1 MMDQAAQFLRIVRS
15 EVLES
20 IYLLAKRDC
29 KIHLQAQG
37 SRGSRRNRILYLIKP
52 CPRINSGFQF
62 RRCFEKDQWTLLKNK
77 GERKMTAKNGNR
89 LQHHL
94 TAVKEGKRC
103 FENAFESIARMILE
117 SEIEKVVVNGRT
129 TYDFTIFRT
138 GKKHIIGIYDE
149 INSFVSF
156 VKDAAEGGSSKEM
169 AFVLVGEPGN
179 GKTFFVE
186 FLCSMYRSFLAN
198 EKNRKYTFRFTNMDR
213 LGSYGKISTIE
224 SQTYEDPMIL
234 AMNLFE
240 NPDDNKT
247 FLAKQ
252 IGFSDKE
259 IEQLYDNYRPLGACS
274 GYMWNDIINL
284 ADGNIDEMLKHIE
297 IIPVPMTESLGTITG
312 KYPAKDKITSSAVDL
327 LGEES
332 IQRLLHITD
341 TNNPYRFDLRR
352 GALARVAGGGIH
364 FSDEVFKN
372 KKDLV
377 QVYLGVIQNRV
388 IEIDG
393 YKWPIDTL
401 IVATSNNSEFNR
413 FLSEK
418 EEAPIVD
425 RCRICYVS
433 HNTNYKLQENLTSYA
448 IGNEAKTTLDRKDLH
463 RDPNLNYATSVA
475 VVLTR
480 LPRSEKLT
488 AIETMKLSAGEVA
501 GEKSIKTLAEVIDT
515 LNQDPDITK
524 RFGQKGLGQRNL
536 GRAIQLL
543 IESSETNEGRCMFA
557 YDIYKTL
564 ERVVLDYVTEV
575 NDRAKYLEDLKTAKG
590 MYRERIMTEMFN
602 AYMDEPFAIR
612 KDVMNY
618 VNMII
623 GIDAENLGPDKMWKY
638 KDPQTGELKALK
650 VDERYIKGVE
660 ERLGLKTEEQRETF
674 RTSIRKIYGQK
685 ISVDPNYDFMD
696 NLELVKA
703 VTDVRLKSDI
713 AGAGS
718 LIGALANRT
727 NEENQKLYD
736 RMIDTMLNK
745 LNYCKT
751 CAQKTIEYF
760 CTQEDEN

>member
-1 MMDQAAQFLRIVRS
+1 MAKKQISSFENHMIAVQQGVR
-15 EVLES
+15 
-20 IYLLAKRDC
+20 
-29 KIHLQAQG
+29 
-37 SRGSRRNRILYLIKP
+37 N
-52 CPRINSGFQF
+52 
-62 RRCFEKDQWTLLKNK
+62 
-77 GERKMTAKNGNR
+77 
-89 LQHHL
+89 
-94 TAVKEGKRC
+94 
-103 FENAFESIARMILE
+103 FENAFQGVSRMILQND
-117 SEIEKVVVNGRT
+117 INKVVVNGKT
-129 TYDFTIFRT
+129 TYDFSIFRT
-138 GKKHIIGIYDE
+138 GKKHIIGMYDE
-149 INSFVSF
+149 LNSFVSF

-169 AFVLVGEPGN
+169 AYVLVGEPGN
-179 GKTFFVE
+179 GKTFFVDFLCQKYRE
-186 FLCSMYRSFLAN
+186 FLTKP
-198 EKNRKYTFRFTNMDR
+198 ENRKYTFRFINMDKLGTYGR
-213 LGSYGKISTIE
+213 LSTIE

-240 NPDDNKT
+240 DPNETKT
-247 FLAKQ
+247 YLGKT
-252 IGFSDKE
+252 IGFSDNE
-259 IEQLYDNYRPLGACS
+259 IEDLYENYRPLGACS
-274 GYMWNDIINL
+274 GYMWDDIRRFTGGDL
-284 ADGNIDEMLKHIE
+284 SEMFKYVDVV
-297 IIPVPMTESLGTITG
+297 PVPLTESLGTVTG

-364 FSDEVFKN
+364 FSDEIYKN

-377 QVYLGVIQNRV
+377 QVYLGVIQNRS

-393 YKWPIDTL
+393 FKWPIDTL
-401 IVATSNNSEFNR
+401 IIATSNNSEFNR
-413 FLSEK
+413 FLAEK

-433 HNTNYKLQENLTSYA
+433 HNTNYKLQKDLTAYS
-448 IGNEAKTTLDRKDLH
+448 IGSEARTTLNKEALH
-463 RDPNLNYATSVA
+463 QDPNLNYAASIAIT
-475 VVLTR
+475 LTR
-480 LPRSEKLT
+480 LPVSEKLT
-488 AIETMKLSAGEVA
+488 PIETMKLAAGEVA
-501 GEKSIKTLAEVIDT
+501 GEKSIKTLSEVIDT
-515 LNQDPDITK
+515 LSQDPDITK

-543 IESSETNEGRCMFA
+543 IESSETNEGNCMFA
-557 YDIYKTL
+557 YDIFKAI
-564 ERVVLDYVTEV
+564 ERIILDYVTDA
-575 NDRAKYLEDLKTAKG
+575 NDRAKFLEDLKTAKG
-590 MYRERIMTEMFN
+590 LYRERIMTEMFN
-602 AYMDEPFAIR
+602 AYMDEPLAIK

-638 KDPQTGELKALK
+638 KDPQSGELRALK
-650 VDERYIKGVE
+650 IDERYIKSVE
-660 ERLGLKTEEQRETF
+660 EKLGLKIEEQRESF

-685 ISVDPNYDFMD
+685 ISINPDYDFMD

-736 RMIDTMLNK
+736 RMIKTMLEK
-745 LNYCKT
+745 LNYCNT

-760 CTQEDEN
+760 CTQEDEK

>member
-1 MMDQAAQFLRIVRS
+1 MAS
-15 EVLES
+15 KS
-20 IYLLAKRDC
+20 
-29 KIHLQAQG
+29 
-37 SRGSRRNRILYLIKP
+37 
-52 CPRINSGFQF
+52 NSA
-62 RRCFEKDQWTLLKNK
+62 LH
-77 GERKMTAKNGNR
+77 
-89 LQHHL
+89 HHL
-94 TAVKEGKRC
+94 VSVKNGKRC
-103 FENAFESIARMILE
+103 FENAFRGVTRMILE
-117 SEIEKVVVNGRT
+117 NEIGKVVVNGKT
-129 TYDFTIFRT
+129 AYDFKIFRE
-138 GKKHIIGIYDE
+138 GKKHIIGMYDE

-186 FLCSMYRSFLAN
+186 YLCNLYRLFLSK
-198 EKNRKYTFRFTNMDR
+198 EENRKYTFQFNNMDK
-213 LGSYGKISTIE
+213 LDGYGRITTIE

-240 NPDDNKT
+240 DPDENKIY
-247 FLAKQ
+247 LSKNA
-252 IGFSDKE
+252 GFSDKE
-259 IEQLYDNYRPLGACS
+259 IELLYEDYRPLAACS
-274 GYMWNDIINL
+274 GFIWNDIRNFT
-284 ADGNIDEMLKHIE
+284 DGNMDEMLKFVE
-297 IIPVPMTESLGTITG
+297 IIPVPLTESLGTITG

-332 IQRLLHITD
+332 IQRLLHITN

-364 FSDEVFKN
+364 FCDEIYKN

-401 IVATSNNSEFNR
+401 IIATSNNSEFNR
-413 FLSEK
+413 YVTEK

-433 HNTNYKLQENLTSYA
+433 HNTNYKLQKDLTLYA
-448 IGNEAKTTLDRKDLH
+448 IGNESKTTFNREYLH
-463 RDPNLNYATSVA
+463 QDPNLNYAASISVI
-475 VVLTR
+475 LSR

-488 AIETMKLSAGEVA
+488 PIETMKLSAGEVA
-501 GEKSIKTLAEVIDT
+501 GEKSIKTLSEVIDT
-515 LNQDPDITK
+515 LSQDPDITK

-543 IESSETNEGRCMFA
+543 IESSDTNEGKCMFA
-557 YDIYKTL
+557 YDIYKTV
-564 ERVVLDYVTEV
+564 ERVILDYVADA
-575 NDRAKYLEDLKTAKG
+575 NDRAKYLEDLKAAKG
-590 MYRERIMTEMFN
+590 LYRERIMTEMFN

-650 VDERYIKGVE
+650 IDERYINSIE

-685 ISVDPNYDFMD
+685 ISVDPDYDFMD

-736 RMIDTMLNK
+736 RMIDTMMNK
-745 LNYCKT
+745 LSYCKT

>member
-1 MMDQAAQFLRIVRS
+1 M
-15 EVLES
+15 
-20 IYLLAKRDC
+20 AKR
-29 KIHLQAQG
+29 AQIQPKSQLHQHCLDVREG
-37 SRGSRRNRILYLIKP
+37 RRR
-52 CPRINSGFQF
+52 
-62 RRCFEKDQWTLLKNK
+62 
-77 GERKMTAKNGNR
+77 
-89 LQHHL
+89 
-94 TAVKEGKRC
+94 
-103 FENAFESIARMILE
+103 FENAFQGVARMILDDK
-117 SEIEKVVVNGRT
+117 IEKVVVNAKT
-129 TYDFTIFRT
+129 TYDFNIFRN
-138 GKKHIIGIYDE
+138 GAKHVIGMYDE
-149 INSFVSF
+149 VNSFVSY
-156 VKDAAEGGSSKEM
+156 VKDAAENGSSKEM

-186 FLCSMYRSFLAN
+186 FLCTAYRTFLSWP
-198 EKNRKYTFRFTNMDR
+198 ENRKYTFRFKGLDQV
-213 LGSYGKISTIE
+213 GHYGRISTIE

-234 AMNLFE
+234 AMNLFDTPDE
-240 NPDDNKT
+240 NKR
-247 FLAKQ
+247 FLADEL
-252 IGFSDKE
+252 GFSSQKIDR
-259 IEQLYDNYRPLGACS
+259 LYENYRPLGACS
-274 GYMWNDIINL
+274 GYIWNDL
-284 ADGNIDEMLKHIE
+284 RTVCDADIDKMLQMVD
-297 IIPVPMTESLGTITG
+297 IIPVPLTESLGTITG
-312 KYPAKDKITSSAVDL
+312 KYPAKDKITSSSVDL

-332 IQRLLHITD
+332 IQRLMHITD

-364 FSDEVFKN
+364 FADEIYKN

-377 QVYLGVIQNRV
+377 QVYLGVIQNRN

-401 IVATSNNSEFNR
+401 IIATSNNSEFNR

-433 HNTNYKLQENLTSYA
+433 HNTNYKLQNQLTGYA
-448 IGNEAKTTLDRKDLH
+448 IGNEARTTLTHEKLH
-463 RDPNLNYATSVA
+463 QDPNLNYAASVA
-475 VVLTR
+475 SVLTR

-488 AIETMKLSAGEVA
+488 PIETMKLAAGEVA

-515 LNQDPDITK
+515 LNQEPDITK

-557 YDIYKTL
+557 YDIYIAL
-564 ERVVLDYVTEV
+564 ERIILDYVTEA
-575 NDRAKYLEDLKTAKG
+575 NDRAKYLEDVKIAKG
-590 MYRERIMTEMFN
+590 LYRERIMTEMFN
-602 AYMDEPFAIR
+602 AYMDEPLAIR

-623 GIDAENLGPDKMWKY
+623 GVDAENLGPDKMWKY
-638 KDPQTGELKALK
+638 KDPQTGELRALK
-650 VDERYIKGVE
+650 IDERYIKSVE

-736 RMIDTMLNK
+736 RMVDTMLNK
-745 LNYCKT
+745 LGYCRT

>member
-1 MMDQAAQFLRIVRS
+1 MGGKMS
-15 EVLES
+15 KKS
-20 IYLLAKRDC
+20 I
-29 KIHLQAQG
+29 
-37 SRGSRRNRILYLIKP
+37 
-52 CPRINSGFQF
+52 
-62 RRCFEKDQWTLLKNK
+62 TLH
-77 GERKMTAKNGNR
+77 
-89 LQHHL
+89 QHL
-94 TAVKEGKRC
+94 TAVKDGKLR
-103 FENAFESIARMILE
+103 FENAFQGVTRMVLE
-117 SEIEKVVVNGRT
+117 SEIEKVVVNGKT
-129 TYDFTIFRT
+129 TYDFKIFRN
-138 GKKHIIGIYDE
+138 GSKHVIGMYEE
-149 INSFVSF
+149 INSFVSY
-156 VKDAAEGGSSKEM
+156 VKDASEGGSSKEM

-186 FLCSMYRSFLAN
+186 FLAGRYRNFLSKEN
-198 EKNRKYTFRFTNMDR
+198 NRKYSFKFLN
-213 LGSYGKISTIE
+213 LNKVGNYGKISAIE

-240 NPDDNKT
+240 DSDKNKEY
-247 FLAKQ
+247 LAKQ
-252 IGFSDKE
+252 IGFSDKD
-259 IEQLYDNYRPLGACS
+259 IEKLYEDYRPLGACS
-274 GYMWNDIINL
+274 GYIWNDIQEHC
-284 ADGNIDEMLKHIE
+284 DGNIDEILKFVD
-297 IIPVPMTESLGTITG
+297 IIPVPLTESLGTVTG

-364 FSDEVFKN
+364 FSDEIYKN

-377 QVYLGVIQNRV
+377 QVYLGVIQNRN

-393 YKWPIDTL
+393 FKWPIDTL
-401 IVATSNNSEFNR
+401 IVATSNNSEFHR

-433 HNTNYKLQENLTSYA
+433 HNTNYKLQKELTNYA
-448 IGNEAKTTLDRKDLH
+448 IGSEARTTLNGENLH
-463 RDPNLNYATSVA
+463 QDPNLNYSSSVA
-475 VVLTR
+475 AVLSR

-488 AIETMKLSAGEVA
+488 PVETMKLAAGEVA

-515 LNQDPDITK
+515 LNQDPEIIN

-543 IESSETNEGRCMFA
+543 IESSETNEGQCMFA
-557 YDIYKTL
+557 YDIFRAL
-564 ERVVLDYVTEV
+564 DRIILDYVTEA
-575 NDRAKYLEDLKTAKG
+575 NDRVKFLEDLKTGKG
-590 MYRERIMTEMFN
+590 LYRERIMTEMFN
-602 AYMDEPFAIR
+602 AYMDEPYAIR

-638 KDPQTGELKALK
+638 KDPQNDELKALK
-650 VDERYIKGVE
+650 IDERYINSVE
-660 ERLGLKTEEQRETF
+660 ERLGLKTEEQRESF

-685 ISVDPNYDFMD
+685 ISVDPDYDFMD

-736 RMIDTMLNK
+736 RMIETMLNK
-745 LNYCKT
+745 LGYCRT

-760 CTQEDEN
+760 CTQEDEK

>member
-1 MMDQAAQFLRIVRS
+1 MS
-15 EVLES
+15 KNS
-20 IYLLAKRDC
+20 I
-29 KIHLQAQG
+29 
-37 SRGSRRNRILYLIKP
+37 
-52 CPRINSGFQF
+52 
-62 RRCFEKDQWTLLKNK
+62 TLH
-77 GERKMTAKNGNR
+77 
-89 LQHHL
+89 QHM
-94 TAVKEGKRC
+94 TAVKDGKLR
-103 FENAFESIARMILE
+103 FENAFVGVTRMILE
-117 SEIEKVVVNGRT
+117 SEIEKVVVNGKT
-129 TYDFTIFRT
+129 TYDFKIFRK
-138 GKKHIIGIYDE
+138 GPKHVIGMYEE
-149 INSFVSF
+149 INSFVSY
-156 VKDAAEGGSSKEM
+156 VKDASEGGSSKEM

-179 GKTFFVE
+179 GKTFLVE
-186 FLCSMYRSFLAN
+186 FLSARYRNFLSKEN
-198 EKNRKYTFRFTNMDR
+198 NRKYTFKFLNLDKV
-213 LGSYGKISTIE
+213 GSYGKISTIE

-234 AMNLFE
+234 AMNLF
-240 NPDDNKT
+240 DDSDKNKEYI
-247 FLAKQ
+247 AKQ
-252 IGFSDKE
+252 IGFSDKD
-259 IEQLYDNYRPLGACS
+259 IEKLYEDYRPLGACS
-274 GYMWNDIINL
+274 GYIWNNIQ
-284 ADGNIDEMLKHIE
+284 AHCDGNIDDMLKFIE
-297 IIPVPMTESLGTITG
+297 IIPVPLTESLGTVTG

-364 FSDEVFKN
+364 FSDEIYKN

-377 QVYLGVIQNRV
+377 QVYLGVIQNRN

-393 YKWPIDTL
+393 FKWPIDTL
-401 IVATSNNSEFNR
+401 IVATSNNSEFHH

-433 HNTNYKLQENLTSYA
+433 HNTNYKLQKQLTEYA
-448 IGNEAKTTLDRKDLH
+448 IGSETRTTLTREDLH
-463 RDPNLNYATSVA
+463 QDPNLNYASSVA
-475 VVLTR
+475 AVLSR

-488 AIETMKLSAGEVA
+488 PVETMKLAAGEVA

-515 LNQDPDITK
+515 LNQDPEIIN

-557 YDIYKTL
+557 YDIFKAV
-564 ERVVLDYVTEV
+564 ERIILDYVTEA

-590 MYRERIMTEMFN
+590 LYRERIMTEMFN
-602 AYMDEPFAIR
+602 AYMDEPYAIR

-623 GIDAENLGPDKMWKY
+623 GIDAENLGVDKMWKY

-650 VDERYIKGVE
+650 IDERYINSVE
-660 ERLGLKTEEQRETF
+660 ERLGLKTEEQRESF

-685 ISVDPNYDFMD
+685 ISVDPDYDFMD

-713 AGAGS
+713 SGAGS

-736 RMIDTMLNK
+736 RMIETMLNK
-745 LNYCKT
+745 LGYCRT

-760 CTQEDEN
+760 CTQEDEK

>member
-1 MMDQAAQFLRIVRS
+1 MVQRKKHTLHDHLAAVK
-15 EVLES
+15 
-20 IYLLAKRDC
+20 A
-29 KIHLQAQG
+29 
-37 SRGSRRNRILYLIKP
+37 
-52 CPRINSGFQF
+52 
-62 RRCFEKDQWTLLKNK
+62 
-77 GERKMTAKNGNR
+77 GER
-89 LQHHL
+89 Q
-94 TAVKEGKRC
+94 
-103 FENAFESIARMILE
+103 FENAFQGVSKMILE
-117 SEIEKVVVNGRT
+117 NDFEKVMVQGKT
-129 TYDFTIFRT
+129 TYNFKLFNT
-138 GKKHIIGIYDE
+138 GGKHIIGMYDE

-156 VKDAAEGGSSKEM
+156 VKDASEGGSSKEM
-169 AFVLVGEPGN
+169 AYVLVGEPGN

-186 FLCSMYRSFLAN
+186 FLCSKYRHYLSQ
-198 EKNRKYTFRFTNMDR
+198 EKNKKYTFKFLNMDK
-213 LGSYGKISTIE
+213 LQSYGKITSIE

-234 AMNLFE
+234 ALNLFE
-240 NPDDNKT
+240 DIDDNKT
-247 FLAKQ
+247 FLSKE
-252 IGFSDKE
+252 IGFSDDE
-259 IEQLYDNYRPLGACS
+259 IESFYENYRPLGACS
-274 GYMWNDIINL
+274 EYIWNDVRSFTNNNME
-284 ADGNIDEMLKHIE
+284 DMLKFIE
-297 IIPVPMTESLGTITG
+297 IVPVPLTESLGTVTG

-364 FSDEVFKN
+364 FSDEIFKN

-377 QVYLGVIQNRV
+377 QVYLGVIQNRN

-413 FLSEK
+413 FMAEK

-425 RCRICYVS
+425 RCRVCYVS
-433 HNTNYKLQENLTSYA
+433 HNTNYKLQKDLTSYA
-448 IGNEAKTTLDRKDLH
+448 IGSDIKTTFSMEPLH
-463 RDPNLNYATSVA
+463 KDPNLNYAASVA

-488 AIETMKLSAGEVA
+488 AIETMKLAAGEVA
-501 GEKSIKTLAEVIDT
+501 GEKSIKTLSEVIDT
-515 LNQDPDITK
+515 LNQEPDITK

-536 GRAIQLL
+536 GRAIQLM
-543 IESSETNEGRCMFA
+543 IESSETNEGKCMFA
-557 YDIYKTL
+557 YDIYKAL
-564 ERVVLDYVTEV
+564 ERVVLDYVTDA
-575 NDRAKYLEDLKTAKG
+575 NDRAKFLDDLKTARG
-590 MYRERIMTEMFN
+590 MYRERVMTEMFN

-638 KDPQTGELKALK
+638 KDPQTGELQAMRI
-650 VDERYIKGVE
+650 DERYIKSIE

-674 RTSIRKIYGQK
+674 RTAIRKIYGQK
-685 ISVDPNYDFMD
+685 IAVDPNYDFMD

-736 RMIDTMLNK
+736 RMVVTMLEK

-760 CTQEDEN
+760 CTQEDET

>member
-1 MMDQAAQFLRIVRS
+1 MSDNL
-15 EVLES
+15 
-20 IYLLAKRDC
+20 K
-29 KIHLQAQG
+29 
-37 SRGSRRNRILYLIKP
+37 
-52 CPRINSGFQF
+52 
-62 RRCFEKDQWTLLKNK
+62 TLH
-77 GERKMTAKNGNR
+77 
-89 LQHHL
+89 HHL
-94 TAVKEGKRC
+94 TEIKQGNRC
-103 FENAFESIARMILE
+103 FENAFQGVSRMILE
-117 SEIEKVVVNGRT
+117 STIEKVVVNGKT
-129 TYDFTIFRT
+129 TYDFSIFRE
-138 GKKHIIGIYDE
+138 GSKHVIGMYDE
-149 INSFVSF
+149 INSFVSY

-179 GKTFFVE
+179 GKTFLVD
-186 FLCSMYRSFLAN
+186 FLAA
-198 EKNRKYTFRFTNMDR
+198 KYRAFLSIDGNRKYTFKYLHLDKV
-213 LGSYGKISTIE
+213 GDYGKIKTIE
-224 SQTYEDPMIL
+224 SQTYEDPMIM
-234 AMNLFE
+234 AMSLFE
-240 NPDDNKT
+240 NPDQNREY
-247 FLAKQ
+247 LASQ
-252 IGFSDKE
+252 FGFSDNE
-259 IEQLYDNYRPLGACS
+259 INTLYENYRPLGACS
-274 GYMWNDIINL
+274 SYILNDIRNYTNG
-284 ADGNIDEMLKHIE
+284 DIDEMLDFIE
-297 IIPVPMTESLGTITG
+297 IVPVPLTESLGTVTG
-312 KYPAKDKITSSAVDL
+312 KYPAKDKITSSSVDL

-332 IQRLLHITD
+332 IQHLLHITD

-364 FSDEVFKN
+364 FSDEIYKN

-377 QVYLGVIQNRV
+377 QVYLGVIQNRS

-393 YKWPIDTL
+393 YKWPIDSL
-401 IVATSNNSEFNR
+401 IVATSNNSEFHR

-433 HNTNYKLQENLTSYA
+433 HNTNYKLQTELTGYA
-448 IGNEAKTTLDRKDLH
+448 IGSETRTTLTKEHLH
-463 RDPNLNYATSVA
+463 QDPNLNYASSIA
-475 VVLTR
+475 VVLSR

-488 AIETMKLSAGEVA
+488 PVETMKLAAGEVA

-515 LNQDPDITK
+515 LNQDPDIIN

-543 IESSETNEGRCMFA
+543 IESSETNEGECMFA
-557 YDIYKTL
+557 YDIFKAVD
-564 ERVVLDYVTEV
+564 RIILDYVTEA
-575 NDRAKYLEDLKTAKG
+575 NDRTKYLDDLKTAKG
-590 MYRERIMTEMFN
+590 LYRERIMTEMFN
-602 AYMDEPFAIR
+602 AYMDEPYAIR

-650 VDERYIKGVE
+650 IDERYINSVE
-660 ERLGLKTEEQRETF
+660 ERLGLKSEEQRESF

-685 ISVDPNYDFMD
+685 ISVDPDYDFMD

-736 RMIDTMLNK
+736 RMISTMLEK
-745 LNYCKT
+745 LGYCKT

-760 CTQEDEN
+760 CTQEDEK

>member
-1 MMDQAAQFLRIVRS
+1 MNNNK
-15 EVLES
+15 
-20 IYLLAKRDC
+20 KRVFT
-29 KIHLQAQG
+29 LQ
-37 SRGSRRNRILYLIKP
+37 
-52 CPRINSGFQF
+52 
-62 RRCFEKDQWTLLKNK
+62 D
-77 GERKMTAKNGNR
+77 
-89 LQHHL
+89 HL
-94 TAVKEGKRC
+94 TAVKEGSKR
-103 FENAFESIARMILE
+103 FENAFQGVTRMILE
-117 SEIEKVVVNGRT
+117 NEIEKIVVNGKT
-129 TYDFTIFRT
+129 TYDFKIFR
-138 GKKHIIGIYDE
+138 GRKKHMIGLYDE
-149 INSFVSF
+149 INSFVSY

-169 AFVLVGEPGN
+169 AYVLVGEPGN

-186 FLCSMYRSFLAN
+186 YLCSLYRDFLSTDQ
-198 EKNRKYTFRFTNMDR
+198 NRKFTFRFRFLDQ
-213 LGSYGKISTIE
+213 LGKYGKINSIE

-234 AMNLFE
+234 AMNLLE
-240 NPDDNKT
+240 NRNENKEL
-247 FLAKQ
+247 LAKW
-252 IGFSDKE
+252 IGFSDE
-259 IEQLYDNYRPLGACS
+259 QIETYYDDYRPMGACS
-274 GYMWNDIINL
+274 EYIWGDIINHV
-284 ADGNIDEMLKHIE
+284 DGNVEEALNFIE
-297 IIPVPMTESLGTITG
+297 IVPVPLMESLGTVTG

-341 TNNPYRFDLRR
+341 TGNPYRFDLRR

-364 FSDEVFKN
+364 FSDEIFKN

-393 YKWPIDTL
+393 FKWPIDTL
-401 IVATSNNSEFNR
+401 IIATSNNSEFNR
-413 FLSEK
+413 FLEEK

-425 RCRICYVS
+425 RCRITYVS
-433 HNTNYKLQENLTSYA
+433 HNTNYKHQEFLTDYA
-448 IGNEAKTTLDRKDLH
+448 IGSETKFTFSRAELH
-463 RDPNLNYATSVA
+463 QDPNMNYAASVG
-475 VVLTR
+475 VILTR

-488 AIETMKLSAGEVA
+488 PVETMKLAAGEVA

-515 LNQDPDITK
+515 LSQDPDITK

-543 IESSETNEGRCMFA
+543 IESSDTNEGQCMFA
-557 YDIYKTL
+557 LDIFKAL
-564 ERVVLDYVTEV
+564 NRIVLDYVSDA
-575 NDRAKYLEDLKTAKG
+575 NDRAKFLEDLKQARG
-590 MYRERIMTEMFN
+590 LYRERIMTEMFN

-623 GIDAENLGPDKMWKY
+623 GIDAENLGPDRMWKY

-650 VDERYIKGVE
+650 IDERYINSVE
-660 ERLGLKTEEQRETF
+660 ERLGLKTTEQRETF

-685 ISVDPNYDFMD
+685 ISLDPNYDFMD

-713 AGAGS
+713 AGSGS

-736 RMIDTMLNK
+736 RMVNTMLNK
-745 LNYCKT
+745 LGYCKT

-760 CTQEDEN
+760 CTQTDEK

>member
-1 MMDQAAQFLRIVRS
+1 MP
-15 EVLES
+15 E
-20 IYLLAKRDC
+20 K
-29 KIHLQAQG
+29 
-37 SRGSRRNRILYLIKP
+37 RNRLV
-52 CPRINSGFQF
+52 
-62 RRCFEKDQWTLLKNK
+62 D
-77 GERKMTAKNGNR
+77 
-89 LQHHL
+89 HL
-94 TAVKEGKRC
+94 TEVKEKKRS
-103 FENAFESIARMILE
+103 FENVFQSVAGMILK
-117 SEIEKVVVNGRT
+117 SDIRKVVVNGKT
-129 TYDFTIFRT
+129 TYDFSIFRT
-138 GKKHIIGIYDE
+138 GKKHVIGMYDE
-149 INSFVSF
+149 INSFVSY
-156 VKDAAEGGSSKEM
+156 VKDAAEGGSSREM

-186 FLCSMYRSFLAN
+186 YLCDKYRKFLSIPEN
-198 EKNRKYTFRFTNMDR
+198 KKYTFRFVNMDK
-213 LGSYGKISTIE
+213 LEGYGKIRIIE

-234 AMNLFE
+234 AMNLF
-240 NPDDNKT
+240 DDEDETKEY
-247 FLAKQ
+247 LAKTA
-252 IGFSDKE
+252 GFSDDELEKFYE
-259 IEQLYDNYRPLGACS
+259 NYRPLGACS
-274 GYMWNDIINL
+274 GFIWNDIRNYC
-284 ADGNIDEMLKHIE
+284 DGDLNKMLEFIE
-297 IIPVPMTESLGTITG
+297 IIPVPLTESLGTVTG

-364 FSDEVFKN
+364 FSDEIYKN

-377 QVYLGVIQNRV
+377 QVYLGVIQNRT

-413 FLSEK
+413 FLAEK

-433 HNTNYKLQENLTSYA
+433 HNTNYKLQEELTAYA
-448 IGNEAKTTLDRKDLH
+448 IGSEARTTLTHEALH
-463 RDPNLNYATSVA
+463 QDPNLNYAVSVA
-475 VVLTR
+475 IVLSR

-488 AIETMKLSAGEVA
+488 PVETMKLAAGEIA

-515 LNQDPDITK
+515 LNQDPDIVK

-536 GRAIQLL
+536 GRSIQLL

-557 YDIYKTL
+557 YDIFRAL
-564 ERVVLDYVTEV
+564 ERIVLDYVPDA
-575 NDRAKYLEDLKTAKG
+575 NDRAKYLEDLKIAKG
-590 MYRERIMTEMFN
+590 LYRERIMTEMFN
-602 AYMDEPFAIR
+602 AYMDEPLAIK

-650 VDERYIKGVE
+650 VDERYIKSVE
-660 ERLGLKTEEQRETF
+660 DRLGLKTEEQRESF
-674 RTSIRKIYGQK
+674 RTSVRKIYGQK

-736 RMIDTMLNK
+736 RMVDTMLNK
-745 LNYCKT
+745 LGYCKT

-760 CTQEDEN
+760 CTQEDEK

>member
-1 MMDQAAQFLRIVRS
+1 MSNNANTLR
-15 EVLES
+15 
-20 IYLLAKRDC
+20 
-29 KIHLQAQG
+29 
-37 SRGSRRNRILYLIKP
+37 
-52 CPRINSGFQF
+52 
-62 RRCFEKDQWTLLKNK
+62 
-77 GERKMTAKNGNR
+77 
-89 LQHHL
+89 HHL
-94 TAVKEGKRC
+94 TEVKEGKRR
-103 FENAFESIARMILE
+103 FENAFQGVSRMILD
-117 SEIEKVVVNGRT
+117 SEITKVVVNGKT
-129 TYDFTIFRT
+129 TYDFSLFRE
-138 GKKHIIGIYDE
+138 GPKHMIGMYDE
-149 INSFVSF
+149 INSFVSY

-179 GKTFFVE
+179 GKTFLVE
-186 FLCSMYRSFLAN
+186 FLSGKYRSFLS
-198 EKNRKYTFRFTNMDR
+198 KDLNRKYTFKFLNLDKT
-213 LGSYGKISTIE
+213 GSYGKISTIE

-234 AMNLFE
+234 GMNLFDD
-240 NPDDNKT
+240 PDKNRE
-247 FLAKQ
+247 FLTKQ
-252 IGFSDKE
+252 IGFSDKQVE
-259 IEQLYDNYRPLGACS
+259 IVYENYRPLGACS
-274 GYMWNDIINL
+274 GYIWNDIKNL

-297 IIPVPMTESLGTITG
+297 IIPVPLTESLGTVTG
-312 KYPAKDKITSSAVDL
+312 KYPAKDKITSSSVDL

-364 FSDEVFKN
+364 FSDEIYKN

-377 QVYLGVIQNRV
+377 QVYLGVIQNRS

-401 IVATSNNSEFNR
+401 IVATSNNSEFHR

-433 HNTNYKLQENLTSYA
+433 HNTNYRLQKDLTKYA
-448 IGNEAKTTLDRKDLH
+448 IGSESRTTLTKENLH
-463 RDPNLNYATSVA
+463 QDPNLNYAASIA
-475 VVLTR
+475 VVMSR

-488 AIETMKLSAGEVA
+488 AVETMKLSAGEVA

-515 LNQDPDITK
+515 LNQDPEIIN

-557 YDIYKTL
+557 YDIFKAL
-564 ERVVLDYVTEV
+564 DRIILDYVTEA
-575 NDRAKYLEDLKTAKG
+575 NDRTKYLEDLKTAKG
-590 MYRERIMTEMFN
+590 LYRERIMTEMFN

-650 VDERYIKGVE
+650 IDERYINSVE
-660 ERLGLKTEEQRETF
+660 ERLGLKSEEQRESF

-685 ISVDPNYDFMD
+685 ISVNPDYDFMD

-736 RMIDTMLNK
+736 RMVDTMLEK
-745 LNYCKT
+745 LGYCKT

-760 CTQEDEN
+760 CTQEDEK

>member
-1 MMDQAAQFLRIVRS
+1 MDVR
-15 EVLES
+15 E
-20 IYLLAKRDC
+20 
-29 KIHLQAQG
+29 G
-37 SRGSRRNRILYLIKP
+37 RRR
-52 CPRINSGFQF
+52 
-62 RRCFEKDQWTLLKNK
+62 
-77 GERKMTAKNGNR
+77 
-89 LQHHL
+89 
-94 TAVKEGKRC
+94 
-103 FENAFESIARMILE
+103 FENAFQGVSRMILE
-117 SEIEKVVVNGRT
+117 NKIEKVVVNAKT
-129 TYDFTIFRT
+129 TYDFNIFRN
-138 GKKHIIGIYDE
+138 GSKHVIGMYDE
-149 INSFVSF
+149 VNSFVSY
-156 VKDAAEGGSSKEM
+156 VKDAAENGSSKEM

-186 FLCSMYRSFLAN
+186 FLCAAYRNFLGQAQ
-198 EKNRKYTFRFTNMDR
+198 NRKYTFRYNGMDQ
-213 LGSYGKISTIE
+213 LGNYGRIRTIE

-234 AMNLFE
+234 AMNLFDTTEE
-240 NPDDNKT
+240 NKS
-247 FLAKQ
+247 FLASEF
-252 IGFSDKE
+252 GFDDKA
-259 IEQLYDNYRPLGACS
+259 IEKLYDNYRPLGACS
-274 GYMWNDIINL
+274 GYIWNDMRNQF
-284 ADGNIDEMLKHIE
+284 DGDLNKMLETVE
-297 IIPVPMTESLGTITG
+297 IIPVPLTESLGTVTG

-332 IQRLLHITD
+332 IQRLMHITD

-364 FSDEVFKN
+364 FADEIYKN

-377 QVYLGVIQNRV
+377 QVYLGVIQNRN

-401 IVATSNNSEFNR
+401 IIATSNNSEFNR

-433 HNTNYKLQENLTSYA
+433 HNTNYKLQNQLTRYA
-448 IGNEAKTTLDRKDLH
+448 IGNEARTTLTLEALH
-463 RDPNLNYATSVA
+463 QDPNLNYAASVA
-475 VVLTR
+475 SVLTR

-488 AIETMKLSAGEVA
+488 PIETMKLAAGEVA
-501 GEKSIKTLAEVIDT
+501 GEKSIKTLAEVVDT
-515 LNQDPDITK
+515 LNQEPDITK
-524 RFGQKGLGQRNL
+524 RFGQKGLGQRNV

-557 YDIYKTL
+557 YDIYTAL
-564 ERVVLDYVTEV
+564 ERIILDYVPEA
-575 NDRAKYLEDLKTAKG
+575 NDRAKYLEDLKIAKG
-590 MYRERIMTEMFN
+590 LYRERIMTEMFN
-602 AYMDEPFAIR
+602 AYMDEPLAIR

-638 KDPQTGELKALK
+638 KDPQTAELRALK
-650 VDERYIKGVE
+650 IDERYVKSVE

-736 RMIDTMLNK
+736 RMVDTMLNK
-745 LNYCKT
+745 LDYCNT

>member
-1 MMDQAAQFLRIVRS
+1 MVQKANMLQQHIAAV
-15 EVLES
+15 
-20 IYLLAKRDC
+20 K
-29 KIHLQAQG
+29 
-37 SRGSRRNRILYLIKP
+37 
-52 CPRINSGFQF
+52 
-62 RRCFEKDQWTLLKNK
+62 K
-77 GERKMTAKNGNR
+77 GERT
-89 LQHHL
+89 
-94 TAVKEGKRC
+94 
-103 FENAFESIARMILE
+103 FENAFQSVARMILE
-117 SEIEKVVVNGRT
+117 ADIEKVVVNGKS
-129 TYDFTIFRT
+129 TYDFKIFRE
-138 GKKHIIGIYDE
+138 GKKHVVGMYEE
-149 INSFVSF
+149 INSFASY

-169 AFVLVGEPGN
+169 AYVLVGEPGN
-179 GKTFFVE
+179 GKTFFVDYLCYQYRR
-186 FLCSMYRSFLAN
+186 FLTQ
-198 EKNRKYTFRFTNMDR
+198 EKNRRYTFVYKDMDS
-213 LGSYGKISTIE
+213 LGSYGRIKNIE

-240 NPDDNKT
+240 DPEESKNYLVK
-247 FLAKQ
+247 KG
-252 IGFSDKE
+252 GFSDEE
-259 IEQLYDNYRPLGACS
+259 IDRLYENYRPLGACS
-274 GYMWNDIINL
+274 AYILNDIRIQH
-284 ADGNIDEMLKHIE
+284 DGKIEEMLKHID
-297 IIPVPMTESLGTITG
+297 IVPVPLTESLGTVTG
-312 KYPAKDKITSSAVDL
+312 KYAAKDKITSSAVDL

-364 FSDEVFKN
+364 FSDEIYKN

-377 QVYLGVIQNRV
+377 QVYLGVIQNRT

-393 YKWPIDTL
+393 YRWPIDTL
-401 IVATSNNSEFNR
+401 IIATSNNSEFNR
-413 FLSEK
+413 FLEER

-433 HNTNYKLQENLTSYA
+433 HNTDYHLQDELTNYAVGS
-448 IGNEAKTTLDRKDLH
+448 EAKSTLTRETMHK
-463 RDPNLNYATSVA
+463 DPNLNYAASVS
-475 VVLTR
+475 VVLSR

-488 AIETMKLSAGEVA
+488 PIETMKLAAGEVA
-501 GEKSIKTLAEVIDT
+501 GEKSIKTLSEVIDT
-515 LNQDPDITK
+515 LSQNPDITK

-536 GRAIQLL
+536 GRAIQLML
-543 IESSETNEGRCMFA
+543 ESSETNEGRCMFA
-557 YDIYKTL
+557 FDIYKAL
-564 ERVVLDYVTEV
+564 ERIILDYVSEA
-575 NDRAKYLEDLKTAKG
+575 NDRAKYLEDLKIAKSL
-590 MYRERIMTEMFN
+590 YRERIMTEMFN
-602 AYMDEPFAIR
+602 AYMDEPLAIR

-650 VDERYIKGVE
+650 IDLRFIKSVE
-660 ERLGLKTEEQRETF
+660 QRLGLKTAEQHESF

-685 ISVDPNYDFMD
+685 ISIDPEYDFMD

-736 RMIDTMLNK
+736 RMIDTMLTK
-745 LNYCKT
+745 LNYCRT

-760 CTQEDEN
+760 CTQEDES

>member
-1 MMDQAAQFLRIVRS
+1 MTKKSDTEFHRH
-15 EVLES
+15 
-20 IYLLAKRDC
+20 LA
-29 KIHLQAQG
+29 
-37 SRGSRRNRILYLIKP
+37 N
-52 CPRINSGFQF
+52 
-62 RRCFEKDQWTLLKNK
+62 
-77 GERKMTAKNGNR
+77 
-89 LQHHL
+89 
-94 TAVKEGKRC
+94 VKAGKRC
-103 FENAFESIARMILE
+103 FENAFQGVSRMILE
-117 SEIEKVVVNGRT
+117 SDIGKVVVNGRT
-129 TYDFTIFRT
+129 TYDFSLFRT
-138 GKKHIIGIYDE
+138 GQKHIIGMYDE
-149 INSFVSF
+149 INSFVSY
-156 VKDAAEGGSSKEM
+156 VKDAAERGSSAEM

-186 FLCSMYRSFLAN
+186 YLCNRYRNFLSN
-198 EKNRKYTFRFTNMDR
+198 GKNRKYTFRFINLNK
-213 LGSYGKISTIE
+213 LGSYGRINFIE

-234 AMNLFE
+234 AMNLYEDPDE
-240 NPDDNKT
+240 NKS
-247 FLAKQ
+247 FLGERV
-252 IGFSDKE
+252 GFSDAQ
-259 IEQLYDNYRPLGACS
+259 IEKLYENYRPLAACS
-274 GYMWNDIINL
+274 GYIWNDIWNYT
-284 ADGNIDEMLKHIE
+284 DGKIEEMLQFIE
-297 IIPVPMTESLGTITG
+297 IFPVPLTESLGTITG
-312 KYPAKDKITSSAVDL
+312 KYPAKDKITSSSVDL

-332 IQRLLHITD
+332 IQRLLHIAD

-364 FSDEVFKN
+364 FSDEIFKN

-377 QVYLGVIQNRV
+377 QVYLGVIQNRN

-401 IVATSNNSEFNR
+401 IVATSNNMEFNR
-413 FLSEK
+413 FLAEK

-433 HNTNYKLQENLTSYA
+433 HNTNYKLQKDLTSYA
-448 IGNEAKTTLDRKDLH
+448 IGSETRTTLSREDLH
-463 RDPNLNYATSVA
+463 QDPNLNYAASVG
-475 VVLTR
+475 VVLSR

-488 AIETMKLSAGEVA
+488 PIETMKLAAGEVA

-515 LNQDPDITK
+515 LNQNPEIIR

-543 IESSETNEGRCMFA
+543 IESSETNEGQCMFA
-557 YDIYKTL
+557 YDIYKAL
-564 ERVVLDYVTEV
+564 ERIVLDYVPET
-575 NDRAKYLEDLKTAKG
+575 NDRAKYMEDLKTAKG
-590 MYRERIMTEMFN
+590 LYRERIMTEMFN
-602 AYMDEPFAIR
+602 AYMDEPLAIR

-638 KDPQTGELKALK
+638 KDPQTGELKAIK
-650 VDERYIKGVE
+650 VDERYIKSVE
-660 ERLGLKTEEQRETF
+660 ERLGLKTEEQRESF

-736 RMIDTMLNK
+736 RMIETMLNK
-745 LNYCKT
+745 LGYCRT

-760 CTQEDEN
+760 CTQEDEK

>member
-1 MMDQAAQFLRIVRS
+1 MATRPVAPT
-15 EVLES
+15 
-20 IYLLAKRDC
+20 
-29 KIHLQAQG
+29 
-37 SRGSRRNRILYLIKP
+37 LI
-52 CPRINSGFQF
+52 
-62 RRCFEKDQWTLLKNK
+62 
-77 GERKMTAKNGNR
+77 
-89 LQHHL
+89 HHL
-94 TAVKEGKRC
+94 KAVRAGKRR
-103 FENAFESIARMILE
+103 FENSVQGVARMILE
-117 SEIEKVVVNGRT
+117 QEISKVVVNGKT
-129 TYDFTIFRT
+129 TYDFSIFRR
-138 GKKHIIGIYDE
+138 GNKHVIGMFDE

-186 FLCSMYRSFLAN
+186 FLCSCYRRFLARP
-198 EKNRKYTFRFTNMDR
+198 ENRKYTFAFNG
-213 LGSYGKISTIE
+213 LEKIGGYGKLSRIE
-224 SQTYEDPMIL
+224 SQTYEDPMVL
-234 AMNLFE
+234 AMNVGE
-240 NPDDNKT
+240 T
-247 FLAKQ
+247 
-252 IGFSDKE
+252 
-259 IEQLYDNYRPLGACS
+259 IEQSKEWLAAKGGFKDADIDQLYRDYRPLGACS
-274 GYMWNDIINL
+274 EYIWNNIRRYC
-284 ADGNIDEMLKHIE
+284 DGNIDEMLKFIE
-297 IIPVPMTESLGTITG
+297 IVPVPMTESLGTITG
-312 KYPAKDKITSSAVDL
+312 KYSAKDKITSSAVDL

-364 FSDEVFKN
+364 FSDEIFKN

-377 QVYLGVIQNRV
+377 QVYLAVIQNRT

-393 YKWPIDTL
+393 YKWPIDTM

-413 FLSEK
+413 FLAEK
-418 EEAPIVD
+418 EEAPIID
-425 RCRICYVS
+425 RCRVCYVS
-433 HNTNYKLQENLTSYA
+433 HNTDYIRQRELTAYA
-448 IGNEAKTTLDRKDLH
+448 IGSETKTTLSREALH
-463 RDPNLNYATSVA
+463 QDPNLNYAASVA
-475 VVLTR
+475 AVLTR

-488 AIETMKLSAGEVA
+488 PIETMKLAAGEVA

-543 IESSETNEGRCMFA
+543 GESSETNEGHCMVAIDFFPA
-557 YDIYKTL
+557 L
-564 ERVVLDYVTEV
+564 ERVILDYVPDA
-575 NDRAKYLEDLKTAKG
+575 NDRAKYLEDLKIARSL
-590 MYRERIMTEMFN
+590 YRERVMTEMFN
-602 AYMDEPFAIR
+602 AYMDEPMAIR

-638 KDPQTGELKALK
+638 KDPQTGELKAIK
-650 VDERYIKGVE
+650 IDERFVKSVE
-660 ERLGLKTEEQRETF
+660 ELLGLKTEEQRETF

-685 ISVDPNYDFMD
+685 ITVDPNYDFMD

-736 RMIDTMLNK
+736 RMISTMLEK
-745 LNYCKT
+745 LGYCRT

-760 CTQEDEN
+760 CTQEDES

>member
-1 MMDQAAQFLRIVRS
+1 MAKKAQTRPKSKLH
-15 EVLES
+15 
-20 IYLLAKRDC
+20 AHC
-29 KIHLQAQG
+29 
-37 SRGSRRNRILYLIKP
+37 
-52 CPRINSGFQF
+52 
-62 RRCFEKDQWTLLKNK
+62 
-77 GERKMTAKNGNR
+77 
-89 LQHHL
+89 
-94 TAVKEGKRC
+94 TAVKEGRRR
-103 FENAFESIARMILE
+103 FENAFQGVSRMTLE
-117 SEIEKVVVNGRT
+117 SSIEKVVVNAKT
-129 TYDFTIFRT
+129 TYDFSIFRN
-138 GKKHIIGIYDE
+138 GPKHIIGMYDE
-149 INSFVSF
+149 LNSFVSY
-156 VKDAAEGGSSKEM
+156 VKDAAENGSSKEM
-169 AFVLVGEPGN
+169 AYVLVGEPGN

-186 FLCSMYRSFLAN
+186 FLCSAYRTFLS
-198 EKNRKYTFRFTNMDR
+198 KPQNRKYTFRFNNMDQF
-213 LGSYGKISTIE
+213 GHYGRITAIE

-234 AMNLFE
+234 AMNLF
-240 NPDDNKT
+240 DDLEETKSY
-247 FLAKQ
+247 LAGEF
-252 IGFSDKE
+252 GFDDAAVNA
-259 IEQLYDNYRPLGACS
+259 LYENYRPLGACS
-274 GYMWNDIINL
+274 AYIWNEIRTQC
-284 ADGNIDEMLKHIE
+284 DGNLDKMLESIE
-297 IIPVPMTESLGTITG
+297 IIPVPLTESLGTVTG

-332 IQRLLHITD
+332 IQRLMHITD

-364 FSDEVFKN
+364 FADEIFKN

-377 QVYLGVIQNRV
+377 QVYLGVIQNRT

-401 IVATSNNSEFNR
+401 IIATSNNSEFNR

-433 HNTNYKLQENLTSYA
+433 HNTNYKLQSGLTNYA
-448 IGNEAKTTLDRKDLH
+448 IGSQARTTLTMEALH
-463 RDPNLNYATSVA
+463 QDPNLNYATSVA
-475 VVLTR
+475 SVLTR

-488 AIETMKLSAGEVA
+488 PIETMKLAAGEVA
-501 GEKSIKTLAEVIDT
+501 GEKSIKTLGEVIDT
-515 LNQDPDITK
+515 LNQEPDITK
-524 RFGQKGLGQRNL
+524 RFGQKGLGQRNV

-543 IESSETNEGRCMFA
+543 IESSETNEGCCMFA
-557 YDIYKTL
+557 YDIFRAL
-564 ERVVLDYVTEV
+564 ERIILDYVTDA
-575 NDRAKYLEDLKTAKG
+575 NDRAKYLEDLKIAKG
-590 MYRERIMTEMFN
+590 LYRERIMTEMFN
-602 AYMDEPFAIR
+602 AYMDEPLAIR

-638 KDPQTGELKALK
+638 KDPQTGELRALK
-650 VDERYIKGVE
+650 VDERYVKSVE
-660 ERLGLKTEEQRETF
+660 ERLGLKTDEQCQTF

-685 ISVDPNYDFMD
+685 ISMDPNYDFMD

-736 RMIDTMLNK
+736 RMVDTMLNK
-745 LNYCKT
+745 LGYCRT

>member
-1 MMDQAAQFLRIVRS
+1 M
-15 EVLES
+15 
-20 IYLLAKRDC
+20 
-29 KIHLQAQG
+29 G
-37 SRGSRRNRILYLIKP
+37 G
-52 CPRINSGFQF
+52 
-62 RRCFEKDQWTLLKNK
+62 
-77 GERKMTAKNGNR
+77 KMTTRPKT
-89 LQHHL
+89 LQHHM
-94 TAVKEGKRC
+94 TAIKEGKRR
-103 FENAFESIARMILE
+103 FENAFQGVSRLVLE
-117 SEIEKVVVNGRT
+117 SNIEKVVVNGKT
-129 TYDFTIFRT
+129 TYDFSIFRN
-138 GKKHIIGIYDE
+138 GSKHVIGMYDE
-149 INSFVSF
+149 INSFVSY

-186 FLCSMYRSFLAN
+186 YLAGKYRAFLSKD
-198 EKNRKYTFRFTNMDR
+198 ENRKYTFKFLDLDK
-213 LGSYGKISTIE
+213 LGNYGKIKTVE

-240 NPDDNKT
+240 DPEENKAY
-247 FLAKQ
+247 LAKM
-252 IGFSDKE
+252 IGFSDKD
-259 IEQLYDNYRPLGACS
+259 IETLYENYRPLGACS
-274 GYMWNDIINL
+274 GYIWNDIKNHTGGDME
-284 ADGNIDEMLKHIE
+284 AMLKMVE
-297 IIPVPMTESLGTITG
+297 INPVPLTESLGTVTG

-364 FSDEVFKN
+364 FSDEIYKN

-377 QVYLGVIQNRV
+377 QVYLGVIQNRN

-393 YKWPIDTL
+393 FKWPIDTL
-401 IVATSNNSEFNR
+401 IVATSNNSEFHR
-413 FLSEK
+413 FLAEK

-433 HNTNYKLQENLTSYA
+433 HNTNYKLQKELTLYT
-448 IGNEAKTTLDRKDLH
+448 IGSETRTTLTREALH
-463 RDPNLNYATSVA
+463 QDPNLNYSASVA
-475 VVLTR
+475 AVLTR

-488 AIETMKLSAGEVA
+488 PVETMKLAAGEVA

-515 LNQDPDITK
+515 LNQDPEIIN

-536 GRAIQLL
+536 GRAIQLM
-543 IESSETNEGRCMFA
+543 IESSETNEGQCMFA
-557 YDIYKTL
+557 YDIFKAL
-564 ERVVLDYVTEV
+564 ERIILDYVTEA
-575 NDRAKYLEDLKTAKG
+575 NDRAKYLEDIKTAKG
-590 MYRERIMTEMFN
+590 LYRERIMTEMFN
-602 AYMDEPFAIR
+602 AYMDEPLAIR

-650 VDERYIKGVE
+650 IDERYISSVE
-660 ERLGLKTEEQRETF
+660 ERLGLKTEEQRESF

-685 ISVDPNYDFMD
+685 ISVDPDYDFMD

-736 RMIDTMLNK
+736 RMIETMLTK
-745 LNYCKT
+745 LGYCKT

-760 CTQEDEN
+760 CTQEDEK

>member
-1 MMDQAAQFLRIVRS
+1 MATSNDRS
-15 EVLES
+15 L
-20 IYLLAKRDC
+20 
-29 KIHLQAQG
+29 H
-37 SRGSRRNRILYLIKP
+37 
-52 CPRINSGFQF
+52 
-62 RRCFEKDQWTLLKNK
+62 
-77 GERKMTAKNGNR
+77 
-89 LQHHL
+89 HHL
-94 TAVKEGKRC
+94 VAVKESRRT
-103 FENAFESIARMILE
+103 FENAFQSVARMILE
-117 SEIEKVVVNGRT
+117 SEIEKVVVNGKT
-129 TYDFTIFRT
+129 KYDFSIFRN
-138 GKKHIIGIYDE
+138 GKKHVIGMYDE
-149 INSFVSF
+149 INSFVSY
-156 VKDAAEGGSSKEM
+156 VKDASEGGSSSEM

-186 FLCSMYRSFLAN
+186 FLCSKYRDFLTEN
-198 EKNRKYTFRFTNMDR
+198 RNRKYTFRFNDIEQ
-213 LGSYGKISTIE
+213 LNDYGRIKTIE
-224 SQTYEDPMIL
+224 SQTFEDPMIL

-240 NPDDNKT
+240 NSTESKNY
-247 FLAKQ
+247 LASQ
-252 IGFSDKE
+252 IGFSDTE
-259 IEQLYDNYRPLGACS
+259 IEQLFENYRPMGACS
-274 GYMWNDIINL
+274 GYIWNDIRAY
-284 ADGNIDEMLKHIE
+284 ADGDIDKMCEFVE
-297 IIPVPMTESLGTITG
+297 IVPVPLTESLGTVTG

-352 GALARVAGGGIH
+352 GALARVAGGGVH
-364 FSDEVFKN
+364 FSDEIYKN

-377 QVYLGVIQNRV
+377 QVYLGVIQNRT

-401 IVATSNNSEFNR
+401 IIATRNNSEFHR
-413 FLSEK
+413 FLAEK

-433 HNTNYKLQENLTSYA
+433 HNTNYKLQKQLTQYA
-448 IGNEAKTTLDRKDLH
+448 IGSETRTTLTRDFLH
-463 RDPNLNYATSVA
+463 QDPNQNYAASVA
-475 VVLTR
+475 AVLTR

-488 AIETMKLSAGEVA
+488 PVETMKLSAGEVA

-515 LNQDPDITK
+515 LNQDPEIIN

-543 IESSETNEGRCMFA
+543 IESSETNEGQCMFA
-557 YDIYKTL
+557 YDIFTAL
-564 ERVVLDYVTEV
+564 ERVILDYVTDA
-575 NDRAKYLEDLKTAKG
+575 NDRAKYLEDLKIAKG
-590 MYRERIMTEMFN
+590 LYRERIMTEMFN
-602 AYMDEPFAIR
+602 AYMDEPLAIR

-623 GIDAENLGPDKMWKY
+623 GIDAENLGADKMWKY

-650 VDERYIKGVE
+650 IDERFINSVE

-685 ISVDPNYDFMD
+685 ISVDPDYDFMD

-736 RMIDTMLNK
+736 RMVDTMLNK
-745 LNYCKT
+745 LGYCKT

>member
-1 MMDQAAQFLRIVRS
+1 MGGKMPKNSSTLHRH
-15 EVLES
+15 
-20 IYLLAKRDC
+20 LA
-29 KIHLQAQG
+29 
-37 SRGSRRNRILYLIKP
+37 
-52 CPRINSGFQF
+52 
-62 RRCFEKDQWTLLKNK
+62 
-77 GERKMTAKNGNR
+77 
-89 LQHHL
+89 
-94 TAVKEGKRC
+94 AVKDGKLR
-103 FENAFESIARMILE
+103 FENAFQGVSRMILE
-117 SEIEKVVVNGRT
+117 DKIEKVVVNGKT
-129 TYDFTIFRT
+129 TYDFKIFRN
-138 GKKHIIGIYDE
+138 GSKHVIGMYEE
-149 INSFVSF
+149 INSLVSY

-179 GKTFFVE
+179 GKTFLVE
-186 FLCSMYRSFLAN
+186 FLGDRYRNFLAQ
-198 EKNRKYTFRFTNMDR
+198 EKNRKFTFKFLNLDKRGN
-213 LGSYGKISTIE
+213 YGKISTIE

-234 AMNLFE
+234 AMNLF
-240 NPDDNKT
+240 DDSDKNKE

-252 IGFSDKE
+252 IGFSDKD
-259 IEQLYDNYRPLGACS
+259 IEKQYENYRPLGACS
-274 GYMWNDIINL
+274 GYIWNDIQTHC
-284 ADGNIDEMLKHIE
+284 DGNIDEMLKFIE
-297 IIPVPMTESLGTITG
+297 ITPVPLTESLGTVTG

-332 IQRLLHITD
+332 IQRLLHIAD

-364 FSDEVFKN
+364 FSDEIYKN

-377 QVYLGVIQNRV
+377 QVYLGVIQNRN

-393 YKWPIDTL
+393 FKWPIDTL
-401 IVATSNNSEFNR
+401 IVATSNNSEFHR

-433 HNTNYKLQENLTSYA
+433 HNTNYKLQNELTRYA
-448 IGNEAKTTLDRKDLH
+448 IGSEARTTLTRENLH
-463 RDPNLNYATSVA
+463 QDPNLNYASSVA
-475 VVLTR
+475 AVLSR

-488 AIETMKLSAGEVA
+488 PVETMKLAAGEVA

-515 LNQDPDITK
+515 LNQDPEIIN

-557 YDIYKTL
+557 YDIFKAL
-564 ERVVLDYVTEV
+564 ERIILDYVTEA
-575 NDRAKYLEDLKTAKG
+575 NDRAKYLEDLKTGKG
-590 MYRERIMTEMFN
+590 LYRERIMTEMFN

-638 KDPQTGELKALK
+638 KDPQNGELKALK
-650 VDERYIKGVE
+650 IDERYINSVE
-660 ERLGLKTEEQRETF
+660 ERLGLKTEEQRESF

-685 ISVDPNYDFMD
+685 ISVDPDYDFMD

-736 RMIDTMLNK
+736 RMIETMLNK
-745 LNYCKT
+745 LGYCRT

-760 CTQEDEN
+760 CTQEDEK